1 MQVIVL
7 LAVKLLFLIV
17 VVVVVVVVKVVCWTT
32 VIPDGAYLAG
42 DEMSREWLVG
52 SGGGG
57 VGGRP
62 LSFSNTTHTHI
73 TVD

>member
-17 VVVVVVVVKVVCWTT
+17 VVVVVVKVVCWTT
-32 VIPDGAYLAG
+32 VIPDGACLAG